1 MFQSFMVLRNS
12 AEIGAHEL
20 WVHFWVPNSKK
31 ATGRDSARWT
41 GLRRTAIRGAPFAAR
56 LPFVFRTR
64 QDLDQPEPLAKQ
76 LHVGPKSAIA
86 LEIGTMTLSPPGQ
99 RPRPLAFIER
109 ETFIDFIE
117 ATDRDLD
124 GFDHR
129 RSPAPAVQHDITSAD
144 LRTHDTAFGKV
155 AQRAAGGRLRAGQH
169 QSKQLVRHFR
179 AIAKGKC
186 DGGGIGVGVTWH
198 NCLVRL
204 SSEWLRL
211 WLLSS
216 VPVGQARELFAAL
229 PPIMLQLHYMLTRG
243 SRGAVRL
250 RISPMIER
258 RSFLKAAA
266 LGAATAGLGSFARG
280 EAKSVEPTSTPPFYR
295 FKVGDFTLTPLCDG
309 MFQLPTDSIGT
320 NAEPSERKAY
330 FEAHYLT
337 GDAFPLQ
344 LTPLLIDTGDKLVL
358 IDSGM
363 GPGQES
369 WAPGANKLAGS
380 LKAAGIAGEDIDVIV
395 LTHGHIDHVGGLEA
409 GATKQYANA
418 EVVLSAIELDLWRA
432 PDAAKKVPEWA
443 AGGVP
448 ALQQTFT
455 ALGDRLRTTKEGEDI
470 VPGIATVSSPGHTP
484 GHISL
489 LVSSGKDALFVT
501 GDAVAS
507 IHIALDHPEWQMVWD
522 HDRELGAKT
531 RQNLLDR
538 LSHDR
543 LLVAGGHFPFPGI
556 GHVVKEGNDY
566 GWLPVNWVFETAT

>member
-1 MFQSFMVLRNS
+1 
-12 AEIGAHEL
+12 
-20 WVHFWVPNSKK
+20 
-31 ATGRDSARWT
+31 
-41 GLRRTAIRGAPFAAR
+41 
-56 LPFVFRTR
+56 
-64 QDLDQPEPLAKQ
+64 
-76 LHVGPKSAIA
+76 
-86 LEIGTMTLSPPGQ
+86 
-99 RPRPLAFIER
+99 
-109 ETFIDFIE
+109 
-117 ATDRDLD
+117 
-124 GFDHR
+124 
-129 RSPAPAVQHDITSAD
+129 
-144 LRTHDTAFGKV
+144 
-155 AQRAAGGRLRAGQH
+155 
-169 QSKQLVRHFR
+169 
-179 AIAKGKC
+179 
-186 DGGGIGVGVTWH
+186 
-198 NCLVRL
+198 
-204 SSEWLRL
+204 
-211 WLLSS
+211 
-216 VPVGQARELFAAL
+216 
-229 PPIMLQLHYMLTRG
+229 
-243 SRGAVRL
+243 
-250 RISPMIER
+250 MIER

-455 ALGDRLRTTKEGEDI
+455 ALGERLRTTKEGEDI
-470 VPGIATVSSPGHTP
+470 VPGIATVSSPRTP

-507 IHIALDHPEWQMVWD
+507 IISPSIIPSGRWSGTTTASWEPKPARTYSIAYRTTACLSPAGTSRSPGLAMWSRRATTTAGCLSTGCSKRPPNVALGWNPMEADCVGDAPPHSHTAPGLCGGRWRRLAFSGPPEG
-522 HDRELGAKT
+522 RLT
-531 RQNLLDR
+531 QNLSQRASLR
-538 LSHDR
+538 C
-543 LLVAGGHFPFPGI
+543 F
-556 GHVVKEGNDY
+556 
-566 GWLPVNWVFETAT
+566 